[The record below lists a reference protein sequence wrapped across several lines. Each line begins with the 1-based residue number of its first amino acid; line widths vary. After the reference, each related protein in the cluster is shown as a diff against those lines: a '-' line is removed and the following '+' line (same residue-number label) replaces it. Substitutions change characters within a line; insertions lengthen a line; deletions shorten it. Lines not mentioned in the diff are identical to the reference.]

1 MIMST
6 IHKEDRY
13 HKPLQPNNKETKI
26 HKAKVRMEK
35 KKNIIIVRHKH
46 FSENILSSAE
56 KIKNR
61 SIWNYV
67 IS

>member
-35 KKNIIIVRHKH
+35 KKNI
-46 FSENILSSAE
+46 
-56 KIKNR
+56 
-61 SIWNYV
+61 
-67 IS
+67 